1 MNVKRAGDQLLY
13 RVALGAVL
21 AVAGALT
28 FSFDVLSLARV
39 PARVLMCFSACEQ
52 PVTTVQHGLSY
63 SEGLVSNAGLAAFV
77 AVLFFPSFVVR
88 PRTRACTQ
96 ARRQFAHMARNT
108 LQSVGTLTCE
118 KQPGSILLTAA
129 RPIVFPV
136 PCAPSGIAH
145 QLDAGDPAREQAVGG
160 CADFVCSRLSES
172 TQARTM
178 RRCQNHAT
186 HVVWAESGSSKAT
199 RSVIE

>member
-1 MNVKRAGDQLLY
+1 MLLCVRATSYNSAARPFVFRGPGLE
-13 RVALGAVL
+13 RRACCVCC
-21 AVAGALT
+21 GALLP
-28 FSFDVLSLARV
+28 FLCGA
-39 PARVLMCFSACEQ
+39 SAHTCA
-52 PVTTVQHGLSY
+52 P
-63 SEGLVSNAGLAAFV
+63 
-77 AVLFFPSFVVR
+77 
-88 PRTRACTQ
+88 
-96 ARRQFAHMARNT
+96 HMARNT
-108 LQSVGTLTCE
+108 LQSVGTLACE

-186 HVVWAESGSSKAT
+186 LVLWAEAGSSKAT